1 MEVELMQRVL
11 RVFLVEDSPLLRKRI
26 LDSLDSLGGF
36 DVIGYSE
43 SEREAI
49 QAIAAAQPDVVITD
63 IRLKEGNG
71 IEVVRG
77 IRLASGPAKP
87 RIFVLS
93 NYAYPEYRQECKQAG
108 ADGFFDKSSEY
119 DRLLQTLEQQTH

>member
-1 MEVELMQRVL
+1 MQRVL

-49 QAIAAAQPDVVITD
+49 QAIADAQPDVVITD

-71 IEVVRG
+71 IEVVR
-77 IRLASGPAKP
+77 RVRSASGAAQP

-93 NYAYPEYRQECKQAG
+93 NYAYPEYRQECAQAG
-108 ADGFFDKSSEY
+108 ADDFFDKSSEY
-119 DRLLQTLEQQTH
+119 DRFLDTLQHV

>member
-1 MEVELMQRVL
+1 MTRIL

-26 LDSLDSLGGF
+26 LDSLEALGGF

-43 SEREAI
+43 SEGEAI
-49 QAIAAAQPDVVITD
+49 QAIAAARPDVVITD
-63 IRLKEGNG
+63 IRLRQGNG
-71 IEVVRG
+71 IEVVRQ
-77 IRLASGPAKP
+77 IRSGPGAAQP

-93 NYAYPEYRQECKQAG
+93 NYAYPEYRQECAQAG

-119 DRLLQTLEQQTH
+119 DRLLQTLQQQAA